1 MAVSN
6 SEYHVVLRAIEV
18 GHHEILLH
26 FACRTKVNNT

>member
-18 GHHEILLH
+18 DHHEISAALCLQN
-26 FACRTKVNNT
+26 KSK